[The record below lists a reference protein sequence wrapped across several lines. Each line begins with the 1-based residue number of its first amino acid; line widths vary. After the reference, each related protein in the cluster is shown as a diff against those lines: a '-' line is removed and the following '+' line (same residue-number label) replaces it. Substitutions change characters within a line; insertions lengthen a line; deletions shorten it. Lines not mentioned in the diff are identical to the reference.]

1 MIEISYELLEKEIYN
16 LLGDNKILVL
26 ATSSDNRVTA
36 RSVSC
41 IVIGKKVCF
50 QTDKTFL
57 KCEQIMKN
65 QNVALCTENIQIEGI
80 AKIKGHPLNEENK
93 DFAEK
98 YKNYYKSSY
107 DNYSHMQN
115 ETVIE
120 VESTYIT
127 LWKYENGL
135 PYRDF
140 LDVKAEKA
148 YRQYYDT
155 THQKY
160 IGILKNEKYSDK
172 IVKEL
177 RGE

>member
-1 MIEISYELLEKEIYN
+1 MIEISYVLLEKEIYD
-16 LLGDNKILVL
+16 LLGENKILVL

-41 IVIGKKVCF
+41 IVTGKKVCF
-50 QTDKTFL
+50 QTDKAFL
-57 KCEQIMKN
+57 KYKQIIKN

-80 AKIKGHPLNEENK
+80 AKIKGHPLTEENK

-98 YKNYYKSSY
+98 YKKYYKSSY
-107 DNYSHMQN
+107 DNYSHLEN
-115 ETVIE
+115 EAVIE
-120 VESTYIT
+120 VEPTYIT
-127 LWKYENGL
+127 LWKYENGQ

-155 THQKY
+155 RFQKY
-160 IGILKNEKYSDK
+160 IGILKNEKSSDK
-172 IVKEL
+172 IVNEL